1 MKYTFASL
9 GRLESLGIRIG
20 GAGLGNILIVW
31 ATALVYS
38 KRHNFIRIQ
47 TTWRTLKFG
56 TFLRKERDKRMY
68 LDLFTGND
76 GVSGLKK
83 FYLLNFS
90 NQVKYFSS
98 IVDLFEP
105 FKSDHKFIKKELFKL
120 INPIH
125 LSKVNSI
132 SKKSIAIHVRFG
144 DFQFSDNE
152 VELRKGLWNYR
163 LPIKWYIA
171 LIKKVRL
178 IDLNI
183 PIYIYSDANES
194 DLSDM
199 LSFPNCNLVYLGS
212 SISDMIG
219 LSQSKLLIASAS
231 TFSMWASFLGQNH
244 TIWFPGQMRQN
255 LINKDGI
262 FEGVVDYEDDLP
274 RVIQDMVSND

>member
-9 GRLESLGIRIG
+9 GRLESLGVRIG

-38 KRHNFIRIQ
+38 KRYNLIRIQ

-68 LDLFTGND
+68 FDLFTGKD
-76 GVSGLKK
+76 GISALKK

-98 IVDLFEP
+98 IDELFEP
-105 FKSDHKFIKKELFKL
+105 FKFEHELIKKELFKI
-120 INPIH
+120 INPVH

-144 DFQFSDNE
+144 DFGLSDNE
-152 VELRKGLWNYR
+152 VKLRKGSWNYR
-163 LPIKWYIA
+163 LPIKWYIT

-178 IDLNI
+178 IDENI
-183 PIYIYSDANES
+183 PIYIYSDAAKS
-194 DLSDM
+194 DLSDI
-199 LSFPNCNLVYLGS
+199 LSFPNCNLVYFGS

-219 LSQSKLLIASAS
+219 LSQSNLLIASGS

-244 TIWFPGQMRQN
+244 TIWFPGQMRQK

-262 FEGVVDYEDDLP
+262 FEGVVDYEDCLP
-274 RVIQDMVSND
+274 RIIQDMISND

>member
-9 GRLESLGIRIG
+9 GKLESLGIRIG

-38 KRHNFIRIQ
+38 KRNNLTRIQ

-68 LDLFTGND
+68 FDLFTGKD
-76 GVSGLKK
+76 GVSGFKK

-98 IVDLFEP
+98 IDKLFQP
-105 FKSDHKFIKKELFKL
+105 FKSEHKFIKKELFKL
-120 INPIH
+120 INPSH
-125 LSKVNSI
+125 LLRVNNI
-132 SKKSIAIHVRFG
+132 TKKSIAIHIRFG
-144 DFQFSDNE
+144 DFELSDDE
-152 VELRKGLWNYR
+152 FELRKGSWNYR
-163 LPIKWYIA
+163 LPIKWYTSM
-171 LIKKVRL
+171 IKNIRS

-194 DLSDM
+194 DLNDI
-199 LSFPNCNLVYLGS
+199 LSFSNCNLVYFGS
-212 SISDMIG
+212 SISDMVG
-219 LSQSKLLIASAS
+219 LSQSNLLIASGS

-244 TIWFPGQMRQN
+244 TIWFPGQMRQK
-255 LINKDGI
+255 LINKDCI
-262 FEGVVDYEDDLP
+262 FEGVLDYEDQLP
-274 RVIQDMVSND
+274 RIIQDMINND

>member
-9 GRLESLGIRIG
+9 GRLESLGVRIG

-38 KRHNFIRIQ
+38 KRHNLIRIQ

-68 LDLFTGND
+68 FDLFTAQD
-76 GVSGLKK
+76 GISGLKK

-98 IVDLFEP
+98 IGELFEP
-105 FKSDHKFIKKELFKL
+105 FKSEHEFIKKELFKL
-120 INPIH
+120 INPTH

-144 DFQFSDNE
+144 DFGLSDNE
-152 VELRKGLWNYR
+152 VELRKGSWNYR
-163 LPIKWYIA
+163 LPIKWYIT

-183 PIYIYSDANES
+183 PIYIYYDADKS
-194 DLSDM
+194 DLSNI
-199 LSFPNCNLVYLGS
+199 LSFPNCNLVYFGS
-212 SISDMIG
+212 SISEMIG
-219 LSQSKLLIASAS
+219 LSQSELLIASGS

-244 TIWFPGQMRQN
+244 TIWFPGQMRQK

-262 FEGVVDYEDDLP
+262 FEGVVDYEDSIP
-274 RVIQDMVSND
+274 RVIQDMISND